1 MREPSWIGVDLG
13 TQSVRAVRIAASG
26 AVLGRAAR
34 PLTSSRPD
42 EVRHEQDPLDWFAAV
57 DAVLTAVADP
67 SVAGLAI
74 CSTSGTVL
82 LTDIT
87 GRPLTQALMY
97 DDARATPELPKVIAA
112 DPARWSTPM
121 QPTWALPKLLW
132 LTASASS
139 AAPAGSSASSAA
151 PSDSSASSAAPAGS
165 SGPSA
170 APSDSSASSR
180 RAKWRV
186 AHSAD
191 AVAAHLVGHAVATDT
206 SHALKTG
213 YDLVAGTWPYDAF
226 DRLGLDRE
234 LFPEVVLPGTEL
246 GQVSA
251 AKAQVTGVPEGTPV
265 YAGMTDGCAAQI
277 AAGALAPGAWNSVL
291 GTTLVLKGVS
301 KDLLDDPTGAVY
313 SHRHPDGGWLPGGA
327 SNTGAGALNTLL
339 PGADLDAFDRR
350 ARVLGPIDA
359 AVYPLTKRG
368 ERFPFVAPDATGFE
382 LGDLPDDQHRYAG
395 VLQGVAFI
403 ERLAFEH
410 LVKLGAEPVGSVALT
425 GGAVRSGYWNQLRAD
440 ILGVP
445 VELPATPD
453 PAYGMAILA
462 ASGDAS
468 VTETAARMV
477 EIAEV
482 LEPRPSARLEHLYGE
497 FVAEL
502 DRRGYL
508 G

>member
-1 MREPSWIGVDLG
+1 MGEPSWIGVDLG
-13 TQSVRAVRIAASG
+13 TQSVRAVRVAASG
-26 AVLGRAAR
+26 AVLGRATR
-34 PLTSSRPD
+34 GLSSSRPAD
-42 EVRHEQDPLDWFAAV
+42 DRHEQDPADWFAAV
-57 DAVLTAVADP
+57 DATLAEVADP
-67 SVAGLAI
+67 SVEGIAI

-82 LTDIT
+82 LTDTAGQPIT
-87 GRPLTQALMY
+87 TALMY
-97 DDARATPELPKVIAA
+97 DDARAAAELPRIVAA
-112 DPARWSTPM
+112 DPARWSTAM
-121 QPTWALPKLLW
+121 QPTWALPKILW
-132 LTASASS
+132 LTD
-139 AAPAGSSASSAA
+139 G
-151 PSDSSASSAAPAGS
+151 
-165 SGPSA
+165 
-170 APSDSSASSR
+170 R
-180 RAKWRV
+180 RTEWRI

-191 AVAAHLVGHAVATDT
+191 AVAAQLTGHPVATDT

-226 DRLGLDRE
+226 DRLGLARE
-234 LFPEVVLPGTEL
+234 CFPDVVLPGTEL
-246 GQVSA
+246 GRVSA

-265 YAGMTDGCAAQI
+265 YAGMTDGCAAQL

-327 SNTGAGALNTLL
+327 SNTGAGALTALL
-339 PGADLDAFDRR
+339 PGADLDAFDRQ
-350 ARVLGPIDA
+350 ARDLGPIDA
-359 AVYPLTKRG
+359 AIYPITKRG
-368 ERFPFVAPDATGFE
+368 ERFPFVAPDATSFE
-382 LGDLPDDQHRYAG
+382 LGDFPDDLHRYAG

-410 LVKLGAEPVGSVALT
+410 LVKLGAEPVGSVSLT

-440 ILGVP
+440 VLGVP

-462 ASGDAS
+462 ASRETS

-477 EIAEV
+477 KVATV
-482 LEPRPSARLEHLYGE
+482 LEPRPRGRLENLYGE

>member
-1 MREPSWIGVDLG
+1 VREPSWIGVDLG

-34 PLTSSRPD
+34 PLSSSRPD

-57 DAVLTAVADP
+57 DTALAAVADP
-67 SVAGLAI
+67 SAAGIAI

-82 LTDIT
+82 LTDTT

-97 DDARATPELPKVIAA
+97 DDARAAAELPRIVAA
-112 DPARWSTPM
+112 DPARWSTAM

-132 LTASASS
+132 LTASA
-139 AAPAGSSASSAA
+139 P
-151 PSDSSASSAAPAGS
+151 
-165 SGPSA
+165 
-170 APSDSSASSR
+170 SR
-180 RAKWRV
+180 RTEWRI

-191 AVAAHLVGHAVATDT
+191 AVAAHLVGHPVATDT

-213 YDLVAGTWPYDAF
+213 YDLIAGTWPFDAF
-226 DRLGLDRE
+226 DRLGLGRDI
-234 LFPEVVLPGTEL
+234 FPEVVLPGAVL
-246 GQVSA
+246 GRVSA

-327 SNTGAGALNTLL
+327 SNTGAGALSVLL
-339 PGADLDAFDRR
+339 PGADLDAFDRQAR
-350 ARVLGPIDA
+350 ALGPIDA

-382 LGDLPDDQHRYAG
+382 LGELPDDLHRYAG

-410 LVKLGAEPVGSVALT
+410 LVKLGAEPVESLSLT

-445 VELPATPD
+445 VHLPATPD

-462 ASGDAS
+462 ACGDAS

-477 EIAEV
+477 TVAEV

>member
-1 MREPSWIGVDLG
+1 VGEPSWIGVDLG
-13 TQSVRAVRIAASG
+13 TQSVRAVRVAASG
-26 AVLGRAAR
+26 VVLGQAAR

-42 EVRHEQDPLDWFAAV
+42 GERHEQDPLDWFAAV
-57 DAVLTAVADP
+57 DATLTEVADP
-67 SVAGLAI
+67 SVEGIAI

-82 LTDIT
+82 LTDET
-87 GRPLTQALMY
+87 GRPLTKALMY
-97 DDARATPELPKVIAA
+97 DDARAAGYLERIVAA
-112 DPARWSTPM
+112 DPVRWAGAM
-121 QPTWALPKLLW
+121 QPTWALPKILW
-132 LTASASS
+132 LLEQQDTH
-139 AAPAGSSASSAA
+139 P
-151 PSDSSASSAAPAGS
+151 
-165 SGPSA
+165 
-170 APSDSSASSR
+170 R
-180 RAKWRV
+180 RI

-191 AVAAHLVGHAVATDT
+191 LVAAHLTDHPVATDT

-213 YDLVAGTWPYDAF
+213 YDLVADRWPFEAF
-226 DRLGLDRE
+226 DTLNLEPG
-234 LFPEVVLPGTEL
+234 LFPQVVLPGTAL
-246 GQVSA
+246 GQVSK

-277 AAGALAPGAWNSVL
+277 AAGALSPGAWNSVL

-327 SNTGAGALNTLL
+327 SNTGAGALTVML
-339 PGADLDAFDRR
+339 PGADLDAFDQQ
-350 ARVLGPIDA
+350 ARELGPIDA
-359 AVYPLTKRG
+359 VIYPITKRG
-368 ERFPFVAPDATGFE
+368 ERFPFVAPDATSFAF
-382 LGDLPDDQHRYAG
+382 GDFPDDLHRYAG

-410 LVKLGAEPVGSVALT
+410 LVKLGAEPVGSVSLT

-440 ILGVP
+440 VLGVP
-445 VELPATPD
+445 VKLPVSPD
-453 PAYGMAILA
+453 PAYGMAVLA
-462 ASGDAS
+462 ASRSAS

-477 EIAEV
+477 KVAKV
-482 LEPRPSARLEHLYGE
+482 LQPRPRGRLEHLYGE

>member
-1 MREPSWIGVDLG
+1 MRKPSWIGVDLG

-57 DAVLTAVADP
+57 DAVLAAVADP

-82 LTDIT
+82 LTDTT

-97 DDARATPELPKVIAA
+97 DDARATLELPKVIAA
-112 DPARWSTPM
+112 DPARWSTAM
-121 QPTWALPKLLW
+121 QPTWALPKI
-132 LTASASS
+132 LTLT
-139 AAPAGSSASSAA
+139 
-151 PSDSSASSAAPAGS
+151 PST
-165 SGPSA
+165 PSE
-170 APSDSSASSR
+170 
-180 RAKWRV
+180 WRV

-191 AVAAHLVGHAVATDT
+191 AVAADLVGHPVATDT

-213 YDLVAGTWPYDAF
+213 YDLVARSWPFDAF
-226 DRLGLDRE
+226 DRLGLGRE
-234 LFPEVVLPGTEL
+234 LFPEVVLPGAEL
-246 GQVSA
+246 GRVSA
-251 AKAQVTGVPEGTPV
+251 AKAQVTGVPEGTPI

-327 SNTGAGALNTLL
+327 SNTGAGALSTLL
-339 PGADLDAFDRR
+339 PDADLDAFDRR

-462 ASGDAS
+462 ASGAS

>member
-1 MREPSWIGVDLG
+1 VREPSWIGVDLG

-42 EVRHEQDPLDWFAAV
+42 EVRHEQDPFDWFAAV
-57 DAVLTAVADP
+57 DAVLAAVADP

-82 LTDIT
+82 LTDPT

-97 DDARATPELPKVIAA
+97 DDARATAELPQVIAA
-112 DPARWSTPM
+112 DPARWSTAM
-121 QPTWALPKLLW
+121 QPTWALPKI
-132 LTASASS
+132 LTLITSV
-139 AAPAGSSASSAA
+139 
-151 PSDSSASSAAPAGS
+151 PSE
-165 SGPSA
+165 
-170 APSDSSASSR
+170 
-180 RAKWRV
+180 WRV
-186 AHSAD
+186 AQSAD
-191 AVAAHLVGHAVATDT
+191 AVAADLVGHPVATDT

-213 YDLVAGTWPYDAF
+213 YDLVAGTWPFDAF
-226 DRLGLDRE
+226 DRLGLGRE

-246 GQVSA
+246 GTVSA
-251 AKAQVTGVPEGTPV
+251 AKAQVTGVPEGTPI

-327 SNTGAGALNTLL
+327 SNTGAGALSTLL

-350 ARVLGPIDA
+350 ARLLGPIDA

-382 LGDLPDDQHRYAG
+382 LGDFPDDQHRYAG

-502 DRRGYL
+502 DRRGYR